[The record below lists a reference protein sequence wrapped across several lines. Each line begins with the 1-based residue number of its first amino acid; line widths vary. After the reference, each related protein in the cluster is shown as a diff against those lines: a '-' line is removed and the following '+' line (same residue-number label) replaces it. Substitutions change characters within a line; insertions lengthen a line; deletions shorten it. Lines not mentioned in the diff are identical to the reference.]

1 MKIFHTAD
9 LHLGSKML
17 VFSEAEAKE
26 RREELLLTFS
36 AIISRALS
44 EKAEAVIIAGDLF
57 DGAYPS
63 ITLREEVRSL
73 FLSAAELKFILI
85 SGNHDEGI
93 PHSFI
98 NSLPD
103 NVKVFGR
110 WPDKTEL
117 SEGVTV
123 YGAENMEEIQ
133 YELGAFEKSR
143 INIVTAHGV
152 PVSGGRR
159 GGIDLDRFAALN
171 VDYLALGHYHSYSS
185 GKLGRGVWCMSGTP
199 EGRGFDETGEKG
211 YVEIEVEGGVLTH
224 RFVPFCKRR
233 LYDLE
238 VDVSGAERGDVYLKI
253 KTLLC
258 ESKTSRD
265 IVRITL
271 RGVTGETDTDYS
283 FFEKRGEQE
292 GLAHRLIIRNAAL
305 FRSEASEI
313 SLLAEFRKQVAALS
327 LTEEERS
334 EILRMGVRALKGEK
348 D

>member
-1 MKIFHTAD
+1 
-9 LHLGSKML
+9 
-17 VFSEAEAKE
+17 
-26 RREELLLTFS
+26 
-36 AIISRALS
+36 
-44 EKAEAVIIAGDLF
+44 
-57 DGAYPS
+57 
-63 ITLREEVRSL
+63 
-73 FLSAAELKFILI
+73 
-85 SGNHDEGI
+85 
-93 PHSFI
+93 
-98 NSLPD
+98 
-103 NVKVFGR
+103 
-110 WPDKTEL
+110 
-117 SEGVTV
+117 
-123 YGAENMEEIQ
+123 
-133 YELGAFEKSR
+133 
-143 INIVTAHGV
+143 
-152 PVSGGRR
+152 
-159 GGIDLDRFAALN
+159 
-171 VDYLALGHYHSYSS
+171 
-185 GKLGRGVWCMSGTP
+185 MSGTP

-238 VDVSGAERGDVYLKI
+238 VDVSGAERGDVYLRI

-258 ESKTSRD
+258 ESKASRD

-305 FRSEASEI
+305 FRPEASEI